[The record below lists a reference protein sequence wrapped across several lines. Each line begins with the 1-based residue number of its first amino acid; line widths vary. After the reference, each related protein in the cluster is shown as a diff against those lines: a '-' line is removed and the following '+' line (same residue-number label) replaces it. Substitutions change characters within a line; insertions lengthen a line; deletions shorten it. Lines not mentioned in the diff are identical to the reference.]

1 MANQSKNTRKNKS
14 RNASKTKKNFL
25 YRFLDG
31 FVNALKLSGNSDL
44 FLGVFIILEGLCLI
58 FAPSLFPVFI
68 IIGTVIGFTWLIE
81 LVVDIITGRQRI
93 RSILQHIC
101 ILLILLISGCFAIL
115 LLFDSR
121 LMISVDRIAV
131 TTTTIIDGFR
141 NMNDIYKFEKRSLP
155 RFIVTLLCLVYI
167 NYGLAYAFLGGDGLT
182 SFFTTTMHG
191 VVFIFLGLTDLW
203 FYFFVTKTRRVSKPV
218 KPKF

>member
-81 LVVDIITGRQRI
+81 LVVDIITGRQKLNI
-93 RSILQHIC
+93 QKTKI
-101 ILLILLISGCFAIL
+101 
-115 LLFDSR
+115 
-121 LMISVDRIAV
+121 M
-131 TTTTIIDGFR
+131 
-141 NMNDIYKFEKRSLP
+141 
-155 RFIVTLLCLVYI
+155 
-167 NYGLAYAFLGGDGLT
+167 AFGPIT
-182 SFFTTTMHG
+182 S
-191 VVFIFLGLTDLW
+191 
-203 FYFFVTKTRRVSKPV
+203 
-218 KPKF
+218 